1 LSIYRKDD
9 PPPSRRRWFLVG
21 PSSSPFCRYIF
32 SAIFYGASPSHRRA
46 PIFPT
51 TPLPTVRKREKIER
65 KKKKKAGH
73 LFFFYFSNPTERG
86 KAIARHSRHSV
97 RRAASCGPNR
107 SYGRFALLYS
117 YIHLF
122 HYYYLVCVC
131 FTWCVCVCCD

>member
-1 LSIYRKDD
+1 MYLSIGKMI

-73 LFFFYFSNPTERG
+73 LFFTFSNPTERG

-117 YIHLF
+117 YTSLF
-122 HYYYLVCVC
+122 IITIWCVCAFYLVCVC
-131 FTWCVCVCCD
+131 VL